1 MTTCLLPALIVFS
14 VYHQSI
20 KLEVDQYH
28 FAFLYESKIW
38 LGANNIAAIS
48 NRIDLLIIPLN
59 KNKTEGITDSASD
72 LNMLLFLKQIIQ
84 IAQYNTTNIV
94 STIRYM
100 ANASSDHHP
109 NHVPGMLIIIKQK
122 QPNPSYLF
130 CNFNKFIAPFV
141 FKAIFASNC
150 KNNIRYH
157 NNCNHYQSK
166 YI

>member
-14 VYHQSI
+14 VYHQSV
-20 KLEVDQYH
+20 KLEFDQYH
-28 FAFLYESKIW
+28 FAFLYESRIW

-59 KNKTEGITDSASD
+59 KNKTEGITDSVSA

-109 NHVPGMLIIIKQK
+109 NHVNYHKTK
-122 QPNPSYLF
+122 AAKPSYLF
-130 CNFNKFIAPFV
+130 YNLNIFIAPFV
-141 FKAIFASNC
+141 LKSLFASNC
-150 KNNIRYH
+150 KNNIGYH
-157 NNCNHYQSK
+157 NNCNHYQSE

>member
-1 MTTCLLPALIVFS
+1 MDYSPFS
-14 VYHQSI
+14 HFLGFIEYSI
-20 KLEVDQYH
+20 IILDQYH

-59 KNKTEGITDSASD
+59 KNKTEGITDSASA

-84 IAQYNTTNIV
+84 IAQYNTTNIA

-109 NHVPGMLIIIKQK
+109 NHVPGMLIIIKSLQHDR
-122 QPNPSYLF
+122 QLF
-130 CNFNKFIAPFV
+130 RSFYVCFMTCFRKFMETGIVQILAKF
-141 FKAIFASNC
+141 F
-150 KNNIRYH
+150 
-157 NNCNHYQSK
+157 
-166 YI
+166 